1 MTYKKAILIILDGVG
16 ISETEKNNA
25 LALAKTPNLDSYF
38 FEDEICT
45 TIEASG
51 KAVGLPENQMGNSE
65 VGHTIIGCGSILRQD
80 LVHIKN
86 LIDDKSF
93 FNNGTL
99 LNAIRRAK
107 QNNRPIH
114 LLGLVSDGGVHS
126 HIDHLF
132 ALIELC
138 QQLEVRPYLHMITDG
153 RDTAKQVAKTDLQK
167 ILSSLDKANGK
178 IVSIIGRYYAM
189 DRDKRWKRTQKAWAA
204 IALAKGVK
212 ENTPHDAIENSYK
225 KGVTDEFIEPVVL
238 PSAIPLDHEDTIIF
252 FNFRNDRPRQ
262 LAHALSDKKFKPFKR
277 GKAPPIRLASMTQ
290 FDRELECDI
299 AFSHMLPK
307 VTLPEIISWHDLN
320 QFHCAETE
328 KYPHVTIFFNGGRE
342 RPLPGEDRTM
352 VPSPAVSTYDMKPE
366 MSCKQ
371 VGKKVIA
378 AINNKK
384 YSFIIVNFAN
394 GDMVGHT
401 ANPKAIISALEI
413 LDETVGKIT
422 AQAKDN
428 DYSIIIT
435 ADHGNCEQMVDP
447 ETGEPHPQHTTNP
460 VPFAVIDNRIEK
472 LLSGGGLSN
481 VAPSVLAIMGLPQNP
496 SMDKSLVVFKPI
508 N

>member
-178 IVSIIGRYYAM
+178 IVSIIGRY
-189 DRDKRWKRTQKAWAA
+189 
-204 IALAKGVK
+204 
-212 ENTPHDAIENSYK
+212 
-225 KGVTDEFIEPVVL
+225 
-238 PSAIPLDHEDTIIF
+238 
-252 FNFRNDRPRQ
+252 
-262 LAHALSDKKFKPFKR
+262 
-277 GKAPPIRLASMTQ
+277 
-290 FDRELECDI
+290 
-299 AFSHMLPK
+299 
-307 VTLPEIISWHDLN
+307 
-320 QFHCAETE
+320 
-328 KYPHVTIFFNGGRE
+328 
-342 RPLPGEDRTM
+342 
-352 VPSPAVSTYDMKPE
+352 
-366 MSCKQ
+366 
-371 VGKKVIA
+371 
-378 AINNKK
+378 
-384 YSFIIVNFAN
+384 
-394 GDMVGHT
+394 
-401 ANPKAIISALEI
+401 
-413 LDETVGKIT
+413 
-422 AQAKDN
+422 
-428 DYSIIIT
+428 
-435 ADHGNCEQMVDP
+435 
-447 ETGEPHPQHTTNP
+447 
-460 VPFAVIDNRIEK
+460 
-472 LLSGGGLSN
+472 
-481 VAPSVLAIMGLPQNP
+481 
-496 SMDKSLVVFKPI
+496 
-508 N
+508 